1 MSCDIG
7 TGITI
12 AFATST
18 FTADVVDF
26 SPIFEQSVEAVECT
40 SQLSTART
48 FIPSDLKDYGECTM
62 TINFTPAVVVPVGAD
77 PEEITISFP
86 IIDTATNSTKGTW
99 VCDGFITSF
108 SATAPLEEKMEGEV
122 TIKWTGAGTLTA
134 ESV

>member
-1 MSCDIG
+1 MACDVG

-26 SPIFEQSVEAVECT
+26 SPIFEQSVEQIECT
-40 SQLSTART
+40 HQGSTART
-48 FIPSDLKDYGECTM
+48 FQPSDLKDYGECTM
-62 TINFTPAVVVPVGAD
+62 TINWTPGVVVPVGAA

-99 VCDGFITSF
+99 VCDGFISNYSA
-108 SATAPLEEKMEGEV
+108 SATLEEKMEGEV
-122 TIKWTGAGTLTA
+122 TIKWTGAGTLTDEA
-134 ESV
+134 V